1 MAQIFIQA
9 FQMFCSVPGGS
20 IGGALVAPF
29 NPPLLISS
37 FLPILLSVMFIGSPN
52 MLNSSDSTTKEW
64 ARGSKNAFIIY
75 YLIFFVIAL
84 SILTTACKV
93 ANLSPI

>member
-1 MAQIFIQA
+1 MAQVFIQA
-9 FQMFCSVPGGS
+9 FQLFCGIPGGS
-20 IGGALVAPF
+20 FGGALVAPL

-37 FLPILLSVMFIGSPN
+37 FIPIMLSIMFIGGPN
-52 MLNSSDSTTKEW
+52 MLNSSDSKTKEW
-64 ARGSKNAFIIY
+64 ARGSQNAFIIY

-93 ANLSPI
+93 ADLSPI

>member
-1 MAQIFIQA
+1 MAQVVLQV
-9 FQMFCSVPGGS
+9 FQMFCGIPGGS
-20 IGGALVAPF
+20 IGGALVAPL

-37 FLPILLSVMFIGSPN
+37 FLPIMASIMLISPN
-52 MLNSSDSTTKEW
+52 MLNSSDSKNKEW
-64 ARGSKNAFIIY
+64 ARGSQNAFIIY

-93 ANLSPI
+93 ADLSPI

>member
-9 FQMFCSVPGGS
+9 FKMFCSMPGGS
-20 IGGALVAPF
+20 LGGALVVPL
-29 NPPLLISS
+29 NPQLLISS
-37 FLPILLSVMFIGSPN
+37 FLPIMASVMLTGPN
-52 MLNSSDSTTKEW
+52 MLNSSDSNTKEW
-64 ARGSKNAFIIY
+64 ARGSQNAFIIY

-93 ANLSPI
+93 ADLSPI

>member
-1 MAQIFIQA
+1 MAQVVLQA

-20 IGGALVAPF
+20 IGGALVAPL

-37 FLPILLSVMFIGSPN
+37 FLPIMASVMLISPN
-52 MLNSSDSTTKEW
+52 ILNSSDSKTKEW
-64 ARGSKNAFIIY
+64 ARGSQNAFIIY

-93 ANLSPI
+93 ADLSPI

>member
-1 MAQIFIQA
+1 MAQVVLQA

-20 IGGALVAPF
+20 IGGALVAPL

-37 FLPILLSVMFIGSPN
+37 FLPIMASIMLISPN
-52 MLNSSDSTTKEW
+52 MLNSSDSNTKEW
-64 ARGSKNAFIIY
+64 ARGSQNAFIIY

-93 ANLSPI
+93 ADLSPI